1 MEDSLLTPLVE
12 VPAAVPGPAHTA
24 EAETVP
30 PYVLTIGNEK
40 GGTGKS
46 TAAIHLIV
54 GLLQL
59 GYRVGSLDVDG
70 RQGTLS
76 AYLAN
81 RARSVARTGADLAMP
96 LHRRVEGTTAE
107 TRTQAVEHESE
118 RFAQAFADL
127 AGCHFIV
134 VDTPG
139 SDGNLTRLGHGIADT
154 LITPINDSFLDLDV
168 IAKLNVAERQV
179 LAPSVYTQMV
189 WEQNNL
195 RVVEGRAPI
204 DWIVMRNRMTHI
216 ESRNKRE
223 VAALLDKLAGR
234 IGFRIAPGFG
244 ERMIFRELFL
254 RGLTLLDLPEAPDP
268 RGANSSHTAARRE
281 VEGLLSAIGLPAA
294 PALSKRALS

>member
-12 VPAAVPGPAHTA
+12 APVAGPADTA
-24 EAETVP
+24 EAATAR

-46 TAAIHLIV
+46 TTAVHLIV

-59 GYRVGSLDVDG
+59 GYRVGSLDLDG

-76 AYLAN
+76 TYLAN
-81 RARSVARTGADLAMP
+81 RARSAEKTDAKLAMP
-96 LHRRVEGTTAE
+96 LHRRVEGITAE
-107 TRTQAVEHESE
+107 TRTQSVEHESE

-127 AGCHFIV
+127 ADCHFVV

-139 SDGNLTRLGHGIADT
+139 GDGNLTRLGHGIADA
-154 LITPINDSFLDLDV
+154 LITPVNDSLLDLDV

-179 LAPSVYTQMV
+179 LAPSVYTQLV

-195 RVVEGRAPI
+195 RVVEARPPI
-204 DWIVMRNRMTHI
+204 DWIVMRNRMAHI
-216 ESRNKRE
+216 DSRNKRE
-223 VAALLDKLAGR
+223 VAVLLDKLAGR

-254 RGLTLLDLPEAPDP
+254 RGLTLMDLPESQDP
-268 RGANSSHTAARRE
+268 RGAGASHAAARRE

-294 PALSKRALS
+294 PALPKTALS

>member
-1 MEDSLLTPLVE
+1 MEDSLLTPLVDAP
-12 VPAAVPGPAHTA
+12 VAGPADTA
-24 EAETVP
+24 EAATAR

-46 TAAIHLIV
+46 TTAVHLIV

-59 GYRVGSLDVDG
+59 GYRVGSLDLDG

-76 AYLAN
+76 TYLAN
-81 RARSVARTGADLAMP
+81 RARSAEKTGAELAMP
-96 LHRRVEGTTAE
+96 LHRRVEGITAE
-107 TRTQAVEHESE
+107 TRTQSVDEESE

-127 AGCHFIV
+127 AGCHFVV

-139 SDGNLTRLGHGIADT
+139 SDGNLTRLGHGIADA
-154 LITPINDSFLDLDV
+154 LITPVNDSFLDLDV

-179 LAPSVYTQMV
+179 LAPSFYTQMV

-195 RVVEGRAPI
+195 RVVEARPPI

-216 ESRNKRE
+216 DSRNKRE

-254 RGLTLLDLPEAPDP
+254 RGLTLLDLPESRDP
-268 RGANSSHTAARRE
+268 RGASASHAAARRE

-294 PALSKRALS
+294 PALSKTALS

>member
-1 MEDSLLTPLVE
+1 VEDPLLT
-12 VPAAVPGPAHTA
+12 AAAEAPGVGADPAHAA
-24 EAETVP
+24 EAPTAR
-30 PYVLTIGNEK
+30 PYVLVLGNEK

-46 TAAIHLIV
+46 TTAVHVIV

-76 AYLAN
+76 AYLGN
-81 RARSVARTGADLAMP
+81 RARAIKKTGADLAMP

-107 TRTQAVEHESE
+107 SRARSFEHETE
-118 RFAQAFADL
+118 RFTKAFADL
-127 AGCHFIV
+127 AGCQFVV

-139 SDGNLTRLGHGIADT
+139 SDANLTRLGHGIADT
-154 LITPINDSFLDLDV
+154 LITPVNDSFLDLDV
-168 IAKLNVAERQV
+168 IAKLNAASRQV

-204 DWIVMRNRMTHI
+204 DWVVMRNRMTHI
-216 ESRNKRE
+216 DSRNKRE
-223 VAALLDKLAGR
+223 IAALLDKLAGR
-234 IGFRIAPGFG
+234 VGFRIAPGFG

-254 RGLTLLDLPEAPDP
+254 RGLTLLDVPETSDP
-268 RGANSSHTAARRE
+268 RGANASHAAARRE
-281 VEGLLSAIGLPAA
+281 VANLLSAIGVPA
-294 PALSKRALS
+294 PALSREAGS